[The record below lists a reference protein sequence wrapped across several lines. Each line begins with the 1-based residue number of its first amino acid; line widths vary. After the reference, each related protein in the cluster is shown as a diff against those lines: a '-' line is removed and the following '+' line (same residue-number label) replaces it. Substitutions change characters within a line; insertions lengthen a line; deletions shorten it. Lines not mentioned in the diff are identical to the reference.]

1 MGIVIA
7 SLPALA
13 LAVQQD
19 GWRHLRFVLMYSPR
33 RLFLYPGLALMFL
46 GFVATILFM
55 TQPKVHTLL
64 YSAIALIIGF

>member
-33 RLFLYPGLALMFL
+33 RLFLYPGLALLFL

>member
-1 MGIVIA
+1 
-7 SLPALA
+7 
-13 LAVQQD
+13 
-19 GWRHLRFVLMYSPR
+19 MYSPR